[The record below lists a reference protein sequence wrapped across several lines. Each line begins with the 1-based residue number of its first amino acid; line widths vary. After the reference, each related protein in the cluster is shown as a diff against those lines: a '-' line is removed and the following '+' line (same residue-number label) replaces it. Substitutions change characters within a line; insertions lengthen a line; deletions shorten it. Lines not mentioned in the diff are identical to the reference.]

1 MAARRPTVREL
12 NALGVH
18 FFRMGAHELAL
29 AQFRAA
35 LRVLPASAV
44 LHFNLG
50 ACLFEMRRDV
60 EAAEAFAAALRYE
73 PGHRRAHLYLGVCL
87 ARLGRGE
94 EAIVH
99 LRQVAAEDP
108 GGQDGGLA
116 RATLAHIAGE
126 GRGPVTPVA
135 GSGA

>member
-1 MAARRPTVREL
+1 MPARHPTLREL
-12 NALGVH
+12 NTLGVH

-35 LRVLPASAV
+35 QRLLPASPV
-44 LHFNLG
+44 LHFNIG
-50 ACLFEMRRDV
+50 ACLFEMRRYV
-60 EAAEAFAAALRYE
+60 EAAGAFGTALQDE
-73 PGHRRAHLYLGVCL
+73 PGHRRAHLYLGVSL

-94 EAIVH
+94 EAVAH
-99 LRQVAAEDP
+99 LRYVAAEDA

-116 RATLAHIAGE
+116 RVTLAQIAGE
-126 GRGPVTPVA
+126 GRDPMPPVA